1 MEQNSGAMNSGSM
14 LKQGDQPR
22 ATERSVS
29 EARAPASMSYVRYG
43 FNKGAPRSNSYRN
56 SRG

>member
-1 MEQNSGAMNSGSM
+1 MEQNSGSMNSGSM

-29 EARAPASMSYVRYG
+29 EERAPANMSYVRYG
-43 FNKGAPRSNSYRN
+43 YNKGAPRNNY
-56 SRG
+56 SRSGRS